1 MDILQRNRLRYCM
14 LRLVGHMRRLWLPL
28 NFGPPSHR
36 QAMPMS
42 VVDLAPWRG
51 RNLVG
56 ESSSRLLARLWLKEH
71 DVGAFFFLSEL
82 ESVVE
87 EAVEALLSQAL
98 RLYTLD
104 LAPRALGCPRELS
117 ARLVRPLSE
126 EGLQWEAFACAI
138 EAAALPGGLHGGE
151 HGLHRR
157 GSRAVLAMRGRD
169 KE

>member
-1 MDILQRNRLRYCM
+1 
-14 LRLVGHMRRLWLPL
+14 
-28 NFGPPSHR
+28 
-36 QAMPMS
+36 MPMS

-104 LAPRALGCPRELS
+104 LAPRALPH
-117 ARLVRPLSE
+117 A
-126 EGLQWEAFACAI
+126 
-138 EAAALPGGLHGGE
+138 
-151 HGLHRR
+151 
-157 GSRAVLAMRGRD
+157 SRNDLT
-169 KE
+169 